1 MRRACLQEIL
11 PAVLDEAHTDVM
23 ASLDHAA
30 VSKRSISAELDRVEE
45 SARFSAQAQFEQAKL
60 WRGINLLFGVP
71 TAALAGVA
79 GATALASTTGRIA
92 AGIIA
97 LCAAGLGAAATTLNA
112 SQRTEQAQAA
122 GNLYLALQSDAR
134 IAREI
139 DLPAQ
144 VESEARKQL
153 ADLRTRQDE
162 INQGA
167 GLPSF
172 YAYWRAGRNVEKGR
186 QTYAVDQEGTDS
198 GT

>member
-1 MRRACLQEIL
+1 MTE
-11 PAVLDEAHTDVM
+11 DVSPSGK
-23 ASLDHAA
+23 A
-30 VSKRSISAELDRVEE
+30 RIRAELDRIEE
-45 SARFSAQAQFEQAKL
+45 SAEYSAQAQFEQAKL

-71 TAALAGVA
+71 TAALAGIA
-79 GATALASTTGRIA
+79 GATALASTTDRIV

-97 LCAAGLGAAATTLNA
+97 LCAAGLGAVAATLNA

-139 DLPAQ
+139 DLDRQ
-144 VESEARKQL
+144 TLDDARGAL
-153 ADLRTRQDE
+153 ADLRVRQDE

-172 YAYWRAGRNVEKGR
+172 YAYWRARRNLAQGR
-186 QTYAVDQEGTDS
+186 QTYAVDEDEDPNGT
-198 GT
+198 